1 LIKIKINNRDQN
13 SQRGQDMSGLGS
25 IRDIIP
31 VSLNKF
37 DDKILGENQLELA
50 YLDQIKR
57 Q

>member
-13 SQRGQDMSGLGS
+13 SQRGQDMSGIGS

-50 YLDQIKR
+50 
-57 Q
+57 